1 VRTLARS
8 RFPRAALAL
17 CLTACAPAARTA
29 GATSSFPRAE
39 TLVGQVSPEITA
51 EPVTGEGPKT
61 LAEARGKV
69 VILDFWLTWC
79 EPCKRAFPGYQ
90 ALAARY
96 PHDLVVLA
104 ISADDRESVHKVTL
118 VQFAR
123 ETGVTFAVL
132 WNTDP
137 DFAKTFG
144 LVALPSTLVID
155 RSGVVRYVQVGGPK
169 GGDVTWIADRVAK
182 LVRERTP

>member
-8 RFPRAALAL
+8 LVLLAALAL
-17 CLTACAPAARTA
+17 SGCAASVPVH
-29 GATSSFPRAE
+29 P
-39 TLVGQVSPEITA
+39 LVGKPAPEITA
-51 EPVTGEGPKT
+51 DPITGEGPKT

-90 ALAARY
+90 GLVDRY
-96 PHDLVVLA
+96 PHDLVVLGV
-104 ISADDRESVHKVTL
+104 SADDGALVHKVTL

-123 ETGVTFAVL
+123 ETGVRFSVL

-137 DFAKTFG
+137 DLAKTFG

-155 RSGVVRYVQVGGPK
+155 RSGVVRYVQVGGTK
-169 GGDVTWIADRVAK
+169 GGDVTWIAARVGK
-182 LVRERTP
+182 LVRERTGAPSEP